1 MDYGVALAI
10 EINSV
15 SKIGKRIGQQ
25 EIDGAIKGRHEYM
38 PTFDRDVENSP
49 LYLRPVGVL
58 CLHSSGTESA
68 S

>member
-1 MDYGVALAI
+1 MGGFALAI

-38 PTFDRDVENSP
+38 PTFDRDVESSP
-49 LYLRPVGVL
+49 LYLRPVGVHG
-58 CLHSSGTESA
+58 LHSSGTESA